1 MSIGNHGAAALRQ
14 LRNRKYTPNM
24 RVGFDKEAHRF
35 YFKYK
40 KGKKASKKL
49 SAQEIAQLR
58 HSLEMAKRHKVTYQV
73 LAVIISLLVLV
84 LLVWGVLFFIEWLQE
99 LPSDVYHKK

>member
-1 MSIGNHGAAALRQ
+1 MSFGTHGAAAIRQ
-14 LRNRKYTPNM
+14 LRNRKHAPNM
-24 RVGFDKEAHRF
+24 RVGFDKEAHQH

-40 KGKKASKKL
+40 KPKKESKKL
-49 SAQEIAQLR
+49 TAQEIAQLR
-58 HSLEMAKRHKVTYQV
+58 YSLEMAKRHKVKYQV

-84 LLVWGVLFFIEWLQE
+84 LLVWGVLFIIEWLQE